1 VRNNEIS
8 RPSNIKKVFL
18 NSEGSQEIQPAIC
31 HALNE
36 ISITRGNAEFMVCF
50 DIYVND
56 VHLTTV
62 QGDGVLISTPTGS
75 TAYNLSCGGSIV
87 HASAEVICV
96 TPICPHSLSFRP
108 VILPINAKICLVLP
122 TDARTDAWATF
133 DGQTRVKV
141 HRGEQLII

>member
-1 VRNNEIS
+1 MVR
-8 RPSNIKKVFL
+8 
-18 NSEGSQEIQPAIC
+18 
-31 HALNE
+31 
-36 ISITRGNAEFMVCF
+36 F

-87 HASAEVICV
+87 HAAAEVVCV

-108 VILPINAKICLVLP
+108 VILPINAKISLVLP
-122 TDARTDAWATF
+122 IDARTDAWATF

-141 HRGEQLII
+141 QRGEQLVI